1 MRRRQQ
7 GGTILLIPVPEAEAA
22 VAAATG
28 RVGAQGGLP
37 VHATVIYPFAPVRAV
52 EANVR
57 ASLRDL
63 LSGISGFPFV
73 LSAVE
78 RFPGVL
84 YLAPEPAEP
93 FVALTKA
100 VEARWPRYPPYEGA
114 FDEVIP
120 HVTVQEGSEPPG
132 AVAAIER
139 ALPIE
144 ATAREVWLMAPVG
157 EDEWSRVD
165 RFPLAGNGSG

>member
-1 MRRRQQ
+1 
-7 GGTILLIPVPEAEAA
+7 LLIPVPEAEPA
-22 VAAATG
+22 VASATG
-28 RVGAQGGLP
+28 RVGAQHGLP
-37 VHATVIYPFAPVRAV
+37 VHVTVLYPFARVRAV

-73 LSAVE
+73 LSAVG

-84 YLAPEPAEP
+84 YLAPQPAQP
-93 FVALTKA
+93 FVALTRA
-100 VEARWPRYPPYEGA
+100 VEARWPRYPPYRGEFA
-114 FDEVIP
+114 EVIP
-120 HVTVQEGSEPPG
+120 HVTVQEGSEPPA
-132 AVAAIER
+132 AVTALER
-139 ALPIE
+139 MLPIE

-165 RFPLAGNGSG
+165 RFPLARSGPG